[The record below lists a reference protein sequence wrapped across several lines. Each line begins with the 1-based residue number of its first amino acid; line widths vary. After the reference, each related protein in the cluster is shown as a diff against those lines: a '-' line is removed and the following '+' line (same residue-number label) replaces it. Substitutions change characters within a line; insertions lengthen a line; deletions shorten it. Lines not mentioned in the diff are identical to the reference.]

1 MISLHLEIQDPSH
14 CHVSSRNSKHL
25 DMMAAIVIWLHPLEG
40 STLLLEH
47 RFVGT
52 GLQTR
57 EQFSMESD
65 SRISSKGRWIEIS
78 QSNPIQCMCR
88 HTCDNWATL
97 ARKLFPQMAAWIL
110 LYISPS
116 QPPGSGALEL
126 SSAPNISLDPSQI
139 TVKLHKMPGLLY
151 MLIIGQPSIAHF
163 QSFCKMSGWIR

>member
-14 CHVSSRNSKHL
+14 CHVSSRKSKHL

-88 HTCDNWATL
+88 HKCDRTELHSHVSFFPRWRHESCFIFLLRSPL
-97 ARKLFPQMAAWIL
+97 ALGPSNSPQLQLFL
-110 LYISPS
+110 LT
-116 QPPGSGALEL
+116 QA
-126 SSAPNISLDPSQI
+126 
-139 TVKLHKMPGLLY
+139 
-151 MLIIGQPSIAHF
+151 
-163 QSFCKMSGWIR
+163 R